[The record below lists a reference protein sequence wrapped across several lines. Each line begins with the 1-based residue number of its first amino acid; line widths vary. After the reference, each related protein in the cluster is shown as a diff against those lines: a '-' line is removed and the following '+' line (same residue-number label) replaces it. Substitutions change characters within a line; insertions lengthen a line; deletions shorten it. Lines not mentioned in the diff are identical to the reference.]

1 MTLSLQTQIYH
12 YHSQWFNSGLW
23 YHSLWVNA
31 ELQSVFQSLHFHID
45 KNTTCSQTVHNLS
58 ILFGARFLT
67 STMGGSPNPGGEG
80 RSYFKLR
87 PWAGTTYIGMQGVGL
102 YPSLLTGM
110 MDPNSSCRL
119 VPGRHTPK
127 FCTAPFILV
136 IPVEKCLKK
145 REAKQTHLGVVI
157 LKAGQNLKKENQT
170 RNHRKVLRKC
180 KRPLS
185 VLITKAAWRCH
196 QTFFSSCWKNP
207 ALG

>member
-110 MDPNSSCRL
+110 MDPGWYLAVIHPNSAQLLSSLWSQWRNVL
-119 VPGRHTPK
+119 
-127 FCTAPFILV
+127 
-136 IPVEKCLKK
+136 K
-145 REAKQTHLGVVI
+145 REKQS
-157 LKAGQNLKKENQT
+157 
-170 RNHRKVLRKC
+170 
-180 KRPLS
+180 KR
-185 VLITKAAWRCH
+185 I
-196 QTFFSSCWKNP
+196 
-207 ALG
+207 